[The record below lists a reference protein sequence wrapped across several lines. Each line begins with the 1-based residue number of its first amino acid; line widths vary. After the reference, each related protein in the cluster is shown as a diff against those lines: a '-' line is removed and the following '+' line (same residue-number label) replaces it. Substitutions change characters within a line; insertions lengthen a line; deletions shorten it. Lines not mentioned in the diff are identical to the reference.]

1 MQSVIAIVAGYLVF
15 GISSAILFRVSGQD
29 PHLLPTPG
37 FFVCSVVYGTA
48 FAAAG
53 GYLAARL
60 APRRPLIH
68 AAIVAALLGIGALA
82 AIFLERSAGSIWS
95 QLLVL
100 LLLAPAALGGGYI
113 RAR

>member
-1 MQSVIAIVAGYLVF
+1 MQSVIAIAAGYFVF

-29 PHLLPTPG
+29 PHMLPTPG
-37 FFVCSVVYGTA
+37 FFVCSVVYGMA

-53 GYLAARL
+53 GYLAARW
-60 APRRPLIH
+60 APRQPLIH
-68 AAIVAALLGIGALA
+68 AAIVAALLDASAIAS
-82 AIFLERSAGSIWS
+82 IFLERGAGSIWS

-100 LLLAPAALGGGYI
+100 FLITPAALGGGYL

>member
-15 GISSAILFRVSGQD
+15 GVSSAILFRVSRQD

-48 FAAAG
+48 FATAG
-53 GYLAARL
+53 GYFTARL

-68 AAIVAALLGIGALA
+68 AAVVAALLGVG
-82 AIFLERSAGSIWS
+82 RSPPSSSNA
-95 QLLVL
+95 
-100 LLLAPAALGGGYI
+100 APAQSGRNCSFCCL
-113 RAR
+113 

>member
-1 MQSVIAIVAGYLVF
+1 MRSVIAIVAGYLVF
-15 GISSAILFRVSGQD
+15 GASSAMLFGVSGQD

-37 FFVCSVVYGTA
+37 FLLCSVVYGTA

-60 APRRPLIH
+60 APRRPLLH
-68 AAIVAALLGIGALA
+68 AGVVAALLGVGALA
-82 AIFLERSAGSIWS
+82 AIVLERSAGSIWS

-100 LLLAPAALGGGYI
+100 FVMTPAALGGGYL
-113 RAR
+113 RVR

>member
-1 MQSVIAIVAGYLVF
+1 MRSVIAIVAGYLVF
-15 GISSAILFRVSGQD
+15 GLSSAILFRVGGQD

-37 FFVCSVVYGTA
+37 FFLCSVVYGTA

-60 APRRPLIH
+60 APRRPLMH
-68 AAIVAALLGIGALA
+68 AAILAVFLAAGALA
-82 AIFLERSAGSIWS
+82 AIAFERSAGSIWS

-100 LLLAPAALGGGYI
+100 FVMTPAALGGGYL
-113 RAR
+113 RVR

>member
-15 GISSAILFRVSGQD
+15 GVSSAILFRVGGQD

-37 FFVCSVVYGTA
+37 FLLCSVAYGTA

-60 APRRPLIH
+60 APRRPLTH
-68 AAIVAALLGIGALA
+68 AAILAALLAAGALA
-82 AIFLERSAGSIWS
+82 AIALERSAGSIWS

-100 LLLAPAALGGGYI
+100 VVMTPAALGGGYL
-113 RAR
+113 RVR

>member
-1 MQSVIAIVAGYLVF
+1 MRSVIAVVAGYLVF
-15 GISSAILFRVSGQD
+15 GVSSAILFGVSGQD

-37 FFVCSVVYGTA
+37 FLLCSVAYGTA

-60 APRRPLIH
+60 APRRPLMHTVILAVLL
-68 AAIVAALLGIGALA
+68 AAGALT
-82 AIFLERSAGSIWS
+82 AIAVERSAGSIWS

-100 LLLAPAALGGGYI
+100 FLMTPAALLGGYL
-113 RAR
+113 RVR

>member
-1 MQSVIAIVAGYLVF
+1 M
-15 GISSAILFRVSGQD
+15 
-29 PHLLPTPG
+29 PTPG
-37 FFVCSVVYGTA
+37 FFVCSVVYGSA

-68 AAIVAALLGIGALA
+68 AAIVAALLGVGALA
-82 AIFLERSAGSIWS
+82 AILLERGAGSIWS

-100 LLLAPAALGGGYI
+100 FLMTPAALGGGYL
-113 RAR
+113 RVR

>member
-29 PHLLPTPG
+29 PHLLPSPG
-37 FFVCSVVYGTA
+37 FLVCSVAYGTA

-60 APRRPLIH
+60 APRRPLFH
-68 AAIVAALLGIGALA
+68 AAIVAALLGVGALA
-82 AIFLERSAGSIWS
+82 AILLERGAGSIWS

-100 LLLAPAALGGGYI
+100 FLMTPAALGGGYL
-113 RAR
+113 RVR